1 MAKVILAGG
10 SGFLG
15 RALGRALSA
24 AGWEVVVLTRDTD
37 RVPPADDLPALRAV
51 MWNGETGGAWAAEL
65 EGAAA
70 LVNLAGRSINCVH
83 SLENSRE
90 ILDSRLNAV
99 KALAKGYARAKNPP
113 PAWVQGSATGFYGNA
128 GDRFCEEAL
137 PPGPG
142 FLAEVCRR
150 WEEAFAALDLP
161 DVRRVVLRLGP
172 VLDQKTGPFPA
183 IMSEWLTKFL
193 QAFIPLFV
201 AIDPIGLAAIFL
213 GLGQNIA
220 AERRQKIADQAV
232 WTGGLVALGFL
243 LLGKSIFAALGIS
256 VGDFQIAGG
265 LILFILAA
273 KDLVQSAAESEKL
286 PEDFGVVP
294 LGMPLIAGPASIT
307 TLLVLAQNQAIG
319 LVVTLVALAVNLFL
333 VVLALHYSEWL
344 GRKVGAT
351 GMRAISKIIAM
362 LLAAIAVNM
371 IRQGWKT

>member
-1 MAKVILAGG
+1 ML
-10 SGFLG
+10 
-15 RALGRALSA
+15 
-24 AGWEVVVLTRDTD
+24 
-37 RVPPADDLPALRAV
+37 
-51 MWNGETGGAWAAEL
+51 
-65 EGAAA
+65 
-70 LVNLAGRSINCVH
+70 
-83 SLENSRE
+83 
-90 ILDSRLNAV
+90 
-99 KALAKGYARAKNPP
+99 
-113 PAWVQGSATGFYGNA
+113 
-128 GDRFCEEAL
+128 
-137 PPGPG
+137 
-142 FLAEVCRR
+142 
-150 WEEAFAALDLP
+150 
-161 DVRRVVLRLGP
+161 
-172 VLDQKTGPFPA
+172 
-183 IMSEWLTKFL
+183 EWLTKFL

-220 AERRQKIADQAV
+220 AERRQKIATQAV

-243 LLGKSIFAALGIS
+243 FLGKSIFAALGIS

-273 KDLVQSAAESEKL
+273 KDLVQSAAEPEKL

-319 LVVTLVALAVNLFL
+319 LVVTLVALAANLLL

-362 LLAAIAVNM
+362 LLAAIAVSM
-371 IRQGWKT
+371 IRQGWKS